1 MNDPTPIFELRD
13 LTFSYPDQT
22 LPAIED
28 ITLCIPRG
36 AFLVLCGPSGCG
48 KSTLLR
54 QLKSVLTPH
63 GVRTGQVLFNGTPLD
78 AADNRMQASA
88 IGFVTQNPE
97 NQTVTDKVWHELA
110 FGLESLGC
118 DTQTIRRRVA
128 ETASFFGIQTWFT
141 RPTAELSGG
150 QKQLLNLASVMV
162 MQPEV
167 LVLDEPTSQLDPIA
181 ASDFL
186 AALARINRELG
197 TTVIL
202 SEHRLEEALALADTA
217 AVLSGGRLIC
227 TGTGIRC
234 SSRCRFR
241 CVSGRRLKP
250 MRPARSR

>member
-88 IGFVTQNPE
+88 I
-97 NQTVTDKVWHELA
+97 
-110 FGLESLGC
+110 
-118 DTQTIRRRVA
+118 
-128 ETASFFGIQTWFT
+128 
-141 RPTAELSGG
+141 
-150 QKQLLNLASVMV
+150 
-162 MQPEV
+162 
-167 LVLDEPTSQLDPIA
+167 
-181 ASDFL
+181 
-186 AALARINRELG
+186 
-197 TTVIL
+197 
-202 SEHRLEEALALADTA
+202 
-217 AVLSGGRLIC
+217 
-227 TGTGIRC
+227 
-234 SSRCRFR
+234 
-241 CVSGRRLKP
+241 
-250 MRPARSR
+250 